1 MKRAMA
7 LASLLGLVGL
17 AAVAAPAGTPE
28 PPRLRVEHEAQLGGV
43 QVQGV
48 ALREI
53 SALAW
58 DEAAQL
64 LVAASDRGQL
74 FQLRLSGTGA
84 AWQVQAVAVQPL
96 AAVRD
101 AEALA
106 TRRTALGTVELWATG
121 ERAGAA
127 HRLGL
132 GAESTAVQPWPA
144 ALRSRDR
151 VEAIAWHPEAG
162 LLVAAQNPRPWLQEL
177 PGHWHA
183 LHAADGRSWGFEAA
197 AVRSHLKAIELL
209 PGHRVLVLER
219 TEHPATG
226 GAFRTHLRLLDL
238 TRCGESVPCDA
249 RTLALT
255 PALPDGPDNFEGLA
269 CADDGRCWIVSDSGP
284 DRQGRTRLL
293 QLRLEG
299 WR

>member
-1 MKRAMA
+1 MKRV
-7 LASLLGLVGL
+7 LLTAGGLWL
-17 AAVAAPAGTPE
+17 AAAAFAGPAAE
-28 PPRLRVEHEAQLGGV
+28 PLRARVEHEAELSGL

-48 ALREI
+48 ALREL

-58 DEAAQL
+58 DEPAQAL
-64 LVAASDRGQL
+64 YAASDRGQL
-74 FQLRLSGTGA
+74 FQLRLSRSGA
-84 AWQVQAVAVQPL
+84 AWQVQPVAVQAL
-96 AAVRD
+96 AAMRD

-106 TRRTALGTVELWATG
+106 TRRTALGGVEIWASG
-121 ERAGAA
+121 ERGGAA
-127 HRLGL
+127 HRLGAA
-132 GAESTAVQPWPA
+132 GESTAVQAWPA

-183 LHAADGRSWGFEAA
+183 LHAADGRSWSFEAA

-226 GAFRTHLRLLDL
+226 GAFRTHLRLVDL
-238 TRCGESVPCDA
+238 TRCGEGMPCEA
-249 RTLALT
+249 RSLEIT
-255 PALPDGPDNFEGLA
+255 PALADGPDNFEGLA

-284 DRQGRTRLL
+284 ERQGRTRLL
-293 QLRLEG
+293 QLRLE
-299 WR
+299 RVR

>member
-1 MKRAMA
+1 MRCTAA
-7 LASLLGLVGL
+7 LAGL
-17 AAVAAPAGTPE
+17 AWLAGAVAAGAPE
-28 PPRLRVEHEAQLGGV
+28 APRLRVEHEANLLGV
-43 QVQGV
+43 QAQGV
-48 ALREI
+48 ALREV

-64 LVAASDRGQL
+64 LFAASDRGQL
-74 FQLRLSGTGA
+74 FQLRLSGSGA
-84 AWQVQAVAVQPL
+84 AWRVQAVAVLPL
-96 AAVRD
+96 AAARD

-106 TRRTALGTVELWATG
+106 TRRTVLGTSELWVTG
-121 ERAGAA
+121 ERGGAA
-127 HRLGL
+127 HRLGAA
-132 GAESTAVQPWPA
+132 AEATATQPWPA
-144 ALRSRDR
+144 ALRSRER

-197 AVRSHLKAIELL
+197 AVRSHVKAIELL

-219 TEHPATG
+219 SEHPTP
-226 GAFRTHLRLLDL
+226 GAPYRTHLRLLDL
-238 TRCGESVPCDA
+238 RSCGESVPCEA
-249 RTLALT
+249 RALEVV

-269 CADDGRCWIVSDSGP
+269 CASDGRCWIVSDSGP
-284 DRQGRTRLL
+284 DREGRTRLL

-299 WR
+299 LR